1 MALSDEFTYT
11 WEVTGLRVR
20 NQVNTD
26 GDTLTDA
33 VVQTFWKL
41 EGTDANGYTAIHQG
55 ATPFTAENVPA
66 GEFVSFSSL
75 TEETVLGWIQDF
87 VNNDMVYSAHIVEV
101 MKRDIDREHNI
112 RDASM
117 PWAPEE
123 SVTPTPGAPSEDELG
138 ESANTAA
145 PE

>member
-11 WEVTGLRVR
+11 WEVTGLKVR
-20 NQVNTD
+20 DQVNSD

-33 VVQTFWKL
+33 VVQTYWKL
-41 EGTDANGYTAIHQG
+41 EGIDANGHTGIHSG
-55 ATPFTAENVPA
+55 ATPFTAESVPA
-66 GEFVSFSSL
+66 GEFVSFADL

-87 VNNDMVYSAHIVEV
+87 VNNDMTYSAHIVEV

-112 RDASM
+112 RDAAM

-123 SVTPTPGAPSEDELG
+123 EVTPTPGAPDPDALAE
-138 ESANTAA
+138 ESANTA
-145 PE
+145 P